1 MMTRGIP
8 WITTAAFTALIPWVA
23 GLSGL
28 AYVPILLLAAAPGV
42 PLGRSLAGRHVFG
55 WVAGLAI
62 GYATSC
68 LVVWA
73 LIALGA
79 VSGTT
84 LAGAWALEAVAALAG
99 VAPDSWTGA
108 GPAAVDAA

>member
-1 MMTRGIP
+1 MTTRLLP
-8 WITTAAFTALIPWVA
+8 WITTAVFAALIPWVA

-28 AYVPILLLAAAPGV
+28 AYVPILLLAAAPGIA
-42 PLGRSLAGRHVFG
+42 LGRSLAGEHVFG

-62 GYATSC
+62 GYVTSC
-68 LVVWA
+68 LVIWA

-84 LAGAWALEAVAALAG
+84 LVSPRDAGC
-99 VAPDSWTGA
+99 
-108 GPAAVDAA
+108 